1 VSRARVVLFLVAG
14 FACAAPAATAGAATP
29 EGSDSGCAKLSASGT
44 RQQWRCRYGPVT
56 LGAYQV
62 RQETMIGGVPK
73 PPVSGS
79 IVAMSTNVTERD
91 GTPVPIQRLMLHH
104 IVFGTIGRQDSTC
117 KNFTMWDSETNVP
130 ALSDRFYGAGE
141 ERARLLL
148 PRGYGYPYTAGGS
161 WSMVWMFM
169 NHRNQTDSA
178 YISYD
183 VTIDTAPGITPVKPY
198 WLDVK
203 NCLADPVYDVPGG
216 RRKGST
222 STKSWDYVMPESGRI
237 VAGGGHV
244 HGGAKRLTLT
254 EPNCSNRQIA
264 RSEPMW
270 GLPSDPFY
278 NVRPVLHE
286 PGPISM
292 SGFNSATGI
301 PVAKGE
307 RLRLNSIYDNELPHT
322 RVMGIYVVYVA
333 RDDGVKSPC
342 GQLPSDQL
350 YGWWRTDGRRSTP
363 RFRVPLIGRNA
374 AGKAVRINKPL
385 GSTKKYSRSATV
397 KVNGLFQRNNVSI
410 PLGSKVTWRFDG
422 QPIADPYRM
431 GNLHNVTLANGPL
444 GFSSPNLDG
453 GRSFTK
459 RFTRPGTY
467 RYFCAWHPVSMT
479 GTVTV
484 RPRARRR

>member
-1 VSRARVVLFLVAG
+1 MSRARVVLFALAG
-14 FACAAPAATAGAATP
+14 IACAAPAASAQAAIP
-29 EGSDSGCAKLSASGT
+29 EGSDSGCAKQSEQGT
-44 RQQWRCRYGPVT
+44 RQQWSCRYGPVT
-56 LGAYQV
+56 LAPYQV
-62 RQETMIGGVPK
+62 RQETMLGGVPRPK
-73 PPVSGS
+73 VAGS
-79 IVAMSTNVTERD
+79 IVAMSTNVTDRD
-91 GTPVPIQRLMLHH
+91 GTAVPIQRLMLHH
-104 IVFGTIGRQDSTC
+104 IVFGTVGRRDSTC
-117 KNFTMWDSETNVP
+117 KNLTMWDSQTAVP

-141 ERARLLL
+141 ERARLRL
-148 PRGYGYPYTAGGS
+148 PSGYGYKYDPRFA

-183 VTIDTAPGITPVKPY
+183 ITIDTATGLTPVTPY

-203 NCLADPVYDVPGG
+203 NCLADPVYDVRGG
-216 RRKGST
+216 GPKGST

-254 EPNCSNRQIA
+254 EPGCSNREVA
-264 RSEPMW
+264 RSDPIW
-270 GLPSDPFY
+270 GYRRDPFY

-292 SGFNSATGI
+292 SGFNSERGI

-307 RLRLNSIYDNELPHT
+307 RLRLNSVYDNALPHT

-333 RDDGVKSPC
+333 PDDGLKSPC
-342 GQLPSDQL
+342 GALPSDEE
-350 YGWWRTDGRRSTP
+350 YGWTRTDGRRSTP
-363 RFRVPLIGRNA
+363 RFKVPLISRNA
-374 AGKAVRINKPL
+374 AGQAVPVSKPL
-385 GSTKKYSRSATV
+385 GATKKYSRSAAV
-397 KVNGLFQRNNVSI
+397 KVNGLFRRNNISI
-410 PLGSKVTWRFDG
+410 PLGSKVTWRFNG
-422 QPIADPYRM
+422 QPTPTAYDI

-453 GRSFTK
+453 GRKFSK

-479 GTVTV
+479 GTITV
-484 RPRARRR
+484 RPRSRSR